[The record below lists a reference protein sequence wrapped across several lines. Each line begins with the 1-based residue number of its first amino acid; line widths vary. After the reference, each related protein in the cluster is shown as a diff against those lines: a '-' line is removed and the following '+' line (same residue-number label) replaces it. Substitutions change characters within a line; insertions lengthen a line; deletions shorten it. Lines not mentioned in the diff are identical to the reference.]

1 MAGDLPAILL
11 WGSPTRLANGL
22 SRLAPAGLGGSPGF
36 RREAEHPVLA
46 LWLRH
51 ELAADAR
58 CRLSRAQHK
67 LAIRARLAST
77 ARLVASSK

>member
-1 MAGDLPAILL
+1 
-11 WGSPTRLANGL
+11 
-22 SRLAPAGLGGSPGF
+22 
-36 RREAEHPVLA
+36 VLA